1 MVSPIIKNDVIM
13 NKSIHFCVISVT
25 FSIIV
30 LQLCFMP
37 LLLPYYVLL
46 LCTLVVKS
54 LFMTEINI
62 CLQGTPNPEEDTEL

>member
-1 MVSPIIKNDVIM
+1 MVSPIIKNYVIM

-30 LQLCFMP
+30 LQLCSMP
-37 LLLPYYVLL
+37 LLLSYVLL
-46 LCTLVVKS
+46 LCTLLVKS

-62 CLQGTPNPEEDTEL
+62 CLKGTPNPEEDTEL